1 MKIHIHYDLNAF
13 MGIVVNCF
21 VADNNMILRSGD
33 SIELPALDKPIQFL
47 SEIRL
52 LFRDASYI
60 GLDI

>member
-47 SEIRL
+47 SEISKANSVML
-52 LFRDASYI
+52 AIRDV
-60 GLDI
+60 

>member
-1 MKIHIHYDLNAF
+1 
-13 MGIVVNCF
+13 MGIVANCF

-33 SIELPALDKPIQFL
+33 LIGLPALDKPIQFL